1 MRRFFGNP
9 KTLTVGWSAA
19 LLAGVSLITMLLG
32 LFRERLLNANFGVDS
47 LDLDAYRVAFKV
59 PDFMFIILV
68 SGALSV
74 TFIPVLTA
82 RLAKKNK
89 ESAWDLS
96 ASLINMLAMFTLAAS
111 LLIIIFAD
119 PIVRYLLA
127 PEMSMAGQDLA
138 IDMMRLI
145 AINPV
150 LFSISSVF
158 TSIQQ
163 AMGRFFFYALA
174 PAVYNLAI
182 IAGIVFLAPEL
193 GIMGV
198 VYGVI
203 IGSILQLL
211 VAGLG
216 LFGTGFHYKSGINWR
231 HKGLQQVRKL
241 LPQRSADQGM
251 DYFANL
257 VEISLANRTGVGMIN
272 AWEMA
277 YTLHFV
283 PINLIGVAL
292 STAAFPQMTERINQ
306 GRPDLFKRE
315 FSSMLRTLIW
325 LAIPAAVITFF
336 GRGYLVRFLIA
347 EGNSTIA
354 DLLGLLAIAIIFRAI
369 FHLISRAFY
378 ADHDTLTPLK
388 VSIVA
393 ISLNILLAIIF
404 VAPDLGG
411 YGILGLAMAKSIAA
425 VFEVMVL
432 MIIIMKRFIGIFGS
446 RFFRSIVK
454 MVSAAGLM
462 SAVTYGLVLMFPLNA
477 SDVGFFTLVPKF
489 GIIVGGGL
497 LSYLLFSYI
506 FGVKEAR
513 PIIHK
518 MKNLVFKPVKIT

>member
-1 MRRFFGNP
+1 MF
-9 KTLTVGWSAA
+9 
-19 LLAGVSLITMLLG
+19 LG
-32 LFRERLLNANFGVDS
+32 LFRERLLNANFGVES

-82 RLAKKNK
+82 RLAKRNK

-96 ASLINMLAMFTLAAS
+96 ASLVNMLGIFTFVAS
-111 LLIIIFAD
+111 LLIMIFAD

-127 PEMSMAGQDLA
+127 PEMAPEGQNLA
-138 IDMMRLI
+138 ISMMRII
-145 AINPV
+145 AINPF
-150 LFSISSVF
+150 LFSISSVL
-158 TSIQQ
+158 TSVQQ

-182 IAGIVFLAPEL
+182 IVGIIYFAPEY

-198 VYGVI
+198 VYGVV
-203 IGSILQLL
+203 IGSMLQLL
-211 VAGLG
+211 VAIIGLK
-216 LFGTGFHYKSGINWR
+216 GTGFKYHRGINWR
-231 HKGLQQVRKL
+231 HKGLQQVRRL

-283 PINLIGVAL
+283 PINLIGIAL

-306 GRPDLFKRE
+306 GRPDLFKKE
-315 FSSMLRTLIW
+315 FSSMMRTLIW
-325 LAIPAAVITFF
+325 LAIPASIIAFF
-336 GRGYLVRFLIA
+336 GRGYLVRLLVA

-354 DLLGLLAIAIIFRAI
+354 DLLGLLAIAILFRAI

-393 ISLNILLAIIF
+393 IGLNILLAVLL
-404 VAPDLGG
+404 VAPDIGG

-425 VFEVMVL
+425 VFEVLVL
-432 MIIIMKRFIGIFGS
+432 MLIIMKRFIGIFGS
-446 RFFRSIVK
+446 KFLRSMGR
-454 MVSAAGLM
+454 MVIAAGLM
-462 SAVTYGLVLMFPLNA
+462 SIVTYSLVLLFPLNA
-477 SDVGFFTLVPKF
+477 ADVGFFSLVPKF

-497 LSYLLFSYI
+497 ISYLFFSYI
-506 FGVKEAR
+506 VGVSEAKSIVR
-513 PIIHK
+513 K
-518 MKNLVFKPVKIT
+518 LANLIYKPVKLNQ